1 MGMACRIACV
11 RIGRFA
17 TGAVAKSESPKV
29 GTSLLTDLPTYRLLV
44 LTAELRGKLRVV
56 ACDAAAAQ
64 RGVTIGMA
72 VEQAKAFSAGLI
84 ALRYDE
90 ERIARAALDV
100 LTALLALS
108 PRVSWEKGHGVWWV
122 DAAGLGSEPRLAQ
135 KLLKAATAVGYGAA
149 KVGVADS
156 AIAAFAATVRWKTQ
170 PPWRIVQ
177 SGRDAE
183 FLAPFPIAL
192 LDLDE
197 DLADT
202 LSALGITTVGRFAA
216 LEPDEVESRFGAD
229 GLAAHRL
236 ARGSDD
242 RGPTTPRDDAL
253 PVVEVE
259 LGGPV
264 ATAEPLLFVLKGSLA
279 TLGEALRA
287 KGLAAREITLR
298 LSLDNGSS
306 AERTVRPARP
316 SSHADVLFDHCRAAL
331 EDWSLPEPVVG
342 FAIMAALTV
351 PAAGEQGNL
360 LAPRWAD
367 PAALAAAFERIRGKE
382 GADAVAVPESRD
394 GHLPEDAGTW
404 STEGHGS
411 PSGRSLA
418 ERGLQPAG
426 AAAALRRLPAPET
439 VRVRLGRAGLEA
451 LKHGDTWHDIASWSG
466 PERLTPRWWTAAAG
480 PRDYYMARTRAGN
493 CWLLFRAAKERAWFV
508 EGWWD

>member
-1 MGMACRIACV
+1 
-11 RIGRFA
+11 
-17 TGAVAKSESPKV
+17 
-29 GTSLLTDLPTYRLLV
+29 
-44 LTAELRGKLRVV
+44 V

-72 VEQAKAFSAGLI
+72 VEQAQAFSAGLV

-149 KVGVADS
+149 RVGIADS
-156 AIAAFAATVRWKTQ
+156 AIAAYAATGRWKTQ

-202 LSALGITTVGRFAA
+202 LSALGITTVGRLAA

-229 GLAAHRL
+229 GLAAHGL
-236 ARGSDD
+236 ARGSDH
-242 RGPTTPRDDAL
+242 RGPTTPRDDVL

-264 ATAEPLLFVLKGSLA
+264 VTSEPLLFVLKGSLA
-279 TLGEALRA
+279 TLGDALRA
-287 KGLAAREITLR
+287 KGLAARELTLR
-298 LSLDNGSS
+298 LALDDGST
-306 AERTVRPARP
+306 AERAVRPARP

-331 EDWSLPEPVVG
+331 EDWSPPLPEPVV
-342 FAIMAALTV
+342 ALAVSAALTV
-351 PAAGEQGNL
+351 PAAGEQGDL

-367 PAALAAAFERIRGKE
+367 PAALEAAFDRIRGKE
-382 GADAVAVPESRD
+382 GSDAVAVPEFRD

-404 STEGHGS
+404 RTEGRGS
-411 PSGRSLA
+411 PSGRPSA
-418 ERGLQPAG
+418 EHGLQPVAPV
-426 AAAALRRLPAPET
+426 AALRRLGAPES
-439 VRVRLGRAGLEA
+439 VRVRLGRSGLEA
-451 LKHGDTWHDIASWSG
+451 LKHGDTWHDITSWSG

-493 CWLLFRAAKERAWFV
+493 CWLLFREAKERAWFV